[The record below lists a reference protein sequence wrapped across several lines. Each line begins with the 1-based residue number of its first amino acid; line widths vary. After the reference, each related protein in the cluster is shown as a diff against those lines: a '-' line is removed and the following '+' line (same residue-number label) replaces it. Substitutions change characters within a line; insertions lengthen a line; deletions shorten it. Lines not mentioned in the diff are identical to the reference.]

1 MGAFSTNDRMDFR
14 AVLSAFSDTEV
25 PMPPREDGETP
36 EWCEGERLMCAGGSW
51 TPSIGQAPEGWH
63 EGSGFSSWRIL
74 EADVPQTYYLSP
86 VPMLPL
92 PPPCGEGGRAAAEGD
107 RTASFETGRQIPVI
121 HPFQCFRMRG
131 AAKRQEE
138 TAFRNSFGLP
148 TDPFPTLLASDVTPF
163 AFWYEG
169 DPEGGCIRFLTET
182 ESERLMGLPEGWTKY
197 GGGRRGDPASA
208 TLQGAG
214 EMRLPSLVP
223 ITLWPGFM
231 RCWLTGP
238 ERRNEPM
245 FEAYITN
252 TALYPLMG
260 IEVGTTVHFPMTT
273 QELQAALAKIGID
286 GKRYSE
292 VFFTSFDSDVLGLYD
307 HLYECENIDEL
318 NELGHALLEV
328 RDKGGLETFEAALVL
343 GNHTRSVKDL
353 INLTQNL
360 DLYRFYPDISD
371 DEGLGRLYADEL
383 GTIDIPEH
391 IQNYFD
397 YEAYGRDVRINEGGV
412 FAPGGYVSAVP
423 EGFKE
428 YYHGPQDIPPEHR
441 IFAYPEKAEP
451 VHSILAALKR
461 FQEAPARSEKGQGG
475 AFP

>member
-1 MGAFSTNDRMDFR
+1 
-14 AVLSAFSDTEV
+14 
-25 PMPPREDGETP
+25 
-36 EWCEGERLMCAGGSW
+36 
-51 TPSIGQAPEGWH
+51 
-63 EGSGFSSWRIL
+63 
-74 EADVPQTYYLSP
+74 
-86 VPMLPL
+86 
-92 PPPCGEGGRAAAEGD
+92 
-107 RTASFETGRQIPVI
+107 
-121 HPFQCFRMRG
+121 
-131 AAKRQEE
+131 
-138 TAFRNSFGLP
+138 
-148 TDPFPTLLASDVTPF
+148 
-163 AFWYEG
+163 
-169 DPEGGCIRFLTET
+169 
-182 ESERLMGLPEGWTKY
+182 
-197 GGGRRGDPASA
+197 
-208 TLQGAG
+208 
-214 EMRLPSLVP
+214 
-223 ITLWPGFM
+223 
-231 RCWLTGP
+231 
-238 ERRNEPM
+238 M

-383 GTIDIPEH
+383 GTIEIPEH

-397 YEAYGRDVRINEGGV
+397 YEAYGRGFLKPFECSENGVDRLGLFRIGKYPV
-412 FAPGGYVSAVP
+412 FRRNVLRPVVILLEALRDCRHIPTGSEYAALVDTHIPPVCLIIEVVLNVLRYVDSPKLVGIKTAQPFIIGNIRVKAVKVKVLRQVYQILHAPCVVSQDKS
-423 EGFKE
+423 GFKE

-451 VHSILAALKR
+451 VHSILATLKR
-461 FQEAPARSEKGQGG
+461 FQEAPPAPKKDKAGPSHEER
-475 AFP
+475 

>member
-1 MGAFSTNDRMDFR
+1 
-14 AVLSAFSDTEV
+14 
-25 PMPPREDGETP
+25 
-36 EWCEGERLMCAGGSW
+36 
-51 TPSIGQAPEGWH
+51 
-63 EGSGFSSWRIL
+63 
-74 EADVPQTYYLSP
+74 
-86 VPMLPL
+86 
-92 PPPCGEGGRAAAEGD
+92 
-107 RTASFETGRQIPVI
+107 
-121 HPFQCFRMRG
+121 
-131 AAKRQEE
+131 
-138 TAFRNSFGLP
+138 
-148 TDPFPTLLASDVTPF
+148 
-163 AFWYEG
+163 
-169 DPEGGCIRFLTET
+169 
-182 ESERLMGLPEGWTKY
+182 
-197 GGGRRGDPASA
+197 
-208 TLQGAG
+208 
-214 EMRLPSLVP
+214 
-223 ITLWPGFM
+223 
-231 RCWLTGP
+231 
-238 ERRNEPM
+238 M

-397 YEAYGRDVRINEGGV
+397 YENKEQSDADTSGHVGPKIRVWGEPQQAA
-412 FAPGGYVSAVP
+412 FVP
-423 EGFKE
+423 LVATE
-428 YYHGPQDIPPEHR
+428 
-441 IFAYPEKAEP
+441 AL
-451 VHSILAALKR
+451 LAT
-461 FQEAPARSEKGQGG
+461 
-475 AFP
+475 